1 MSEPRM
7 PRSARGRRPAFFEDK
22 AIDAMVT
29 MMLELA
35 TELWVTKERMI
46 ALESVL
52 EDAVPDLAARIEAWE
67 PDADAR
73 AGIDAKR
80 AEYLQTI
87 LRTLEAE
94 FTPRAEI
101 QRAHDEYAAET
112 VAEADA

>member
-1 MSEPRM
+1 M

-22 AIDAMVT
+22 ALDAMVT
-29 MMLELA
+29 MLLELT
-35 TELWVTKERMI
+35 TELWVTKERMV
-46 ALESVL
+46 ALEAVL
-52 EDAVPDLAARIEAWE
+52 ADTVPDLAERIEAWAPE
-67 PDADAR
+67 GEAR
-73 AGIDAKR
+73 AALDAKR

-101 QRAHDEYAAET
+101 QEAHDRFAAET